1 MNKEQFNNI
10 LKSKTDFD
18 ILKLYDIYE
27 RALSRGI
34 SLFTEDFYPPA
45 IWKPLEK
52 LSSKNFSVESNGIF
66 EDCDRRVIAFNKS
79 EWSDYPIK
87 LLEIKCNTKFSKL
100 EHKDYL
106 GSIMALGIKRE
117 KIGDVILKG
126 DDVCY
131 LATYEKIAL
140 FIIDNLHKVK
150 KLSCE
155 CRILDDFSEEIPQI
169 EFKENMIN
177 VASTR
182 LDALVSELA
191 NISRN
196 KACDLISKGLVL
208 VDYVQVTDKSYEVE
222 EDMRITIR
230 KIGKFKVKETLG
242 TTKSGRLKITVLK
255 YT

>member
-1 MNKEQFNNI
+1 MNKEAFNN
-10 LKSKTDFD
+10 LFKNKTDLD
-18 ILKLYDIYE
+18 VLKLYDIYE
-27 RALSRGI
+27 RAKSRGI

-45 IWKPLEK
+45 IWKILEK
-52 LSSKNFSVESNGIF
+52 VSNKNFNIESNGIF

-87 LLEIKCNTKFSKL
+87 LVEIRCNTKFSKL

-126 DDVCY
+126 DNICY
-131 LATYEKIAL
+131 LATYEKIAF

-155 CRILDDFSEEIPQI
+155 CRILDDFSEEIPKI
-169 EFKENMIN
+169 EFEEKVIN
-177 VASTR
+177 VASKR
-182 LDALVSELA
+182 LDGIVAELA
-191 NISRN
+191 NISRS

-222 EDMRITIR
+222 EDIRITIR

-255 YT
+255 YA

>member
-1 MNKEQFNNI
+1 MNKEQFFNGFNN
-10 LKSKTDFD
+10 KVDFD
-18 ILKLYDIYE
+18 ILKLYNTYE
-27 RALSRGI
+27 RAKSRGI

-45 IWKPLEK
+45 IWKPLAK
-52 LSSKNFSVESNGIF
+52 LSGKDFTVDSEGIF

-79 EWSDYPIK
+79 EWSDYPVR
-87 LLEIKCNTKFSKL
+87 LLEIRCNTKFSKL

-131 LATYEKIAL
+131 LATYEKIAD
-140 FIIDNLHKVK
+140 FIIANLHKVK

-155 CRILDDFSEEIPQI
+155 CRILDDLSEIPKP
-169 EFKENMIN
+169 EYKEEVIN
-177 VASTR
+177 VASKR
-182 LDALVSELA
+182 LDSIVSELA
-191 NISRN
+191 NISRS

-208 VDYVQVTDKSYEVE
+208 VDYAQVTDKSYDVE
-222 EDMRITIR
+222 EDVRITIR

-255 YT
+255 YA

>member
-1 MNKEQFNNI
+1 MNKEQFFNLFKN
-10 LKSKTDFD
+10 KTDFD
-18 ILKLYDIYE
+18 ILKLYNTYE
-27 RALSRGI
+27 RAKSRGI
-34 SLFTEDFYPPA
+34 SLYTEDFYPPA
-45 IWKPLEK
+45 IWKALEK
-52 LSSKNFSVESNGIF
+52 FSGKTFSVESNGIF
-66 EDCDRRVIAFNKS
+66 EDCDRRVMAFNKE
-79 EWSDYPIK
+79 EWDEYPIK
-87 LLEIKCNTKFSKL
+87 LVEIRCNTKFSKL

-117 KIGDVILKG
+117 KIGDVILQG

-169 EFKENMIN
+169 EFKEEVIN
-177 VASTR
+177 IASNR
-182 LDALVSELA
+182 LDAVVSELA
-191 NISRN
+191 NISRS
-196 KACDLISKGLVL
+196 KACDLILKGLVL
-208 VDYVQVTDKSYEVE
+208 VDYVQVTDKSYEIE
-222 EDMRITIR
+222 ENMRITIR

-255 YT
+255 YA